1 MFKSTHYTKSFLH
14 IFPDKENNPNSLN
27 SQGIHKLKSKPSI
40 DITEKMQKM
49 SQLTMKTQDYSKD
62 ILKKLIPEGNKKVPL
77 QIQEKKD
84 LVSKELR
91 DLVRLDEKNE
101 KSPSKAYS
109 YSELENARLNN
120 VYSKEI
126 LEVLR
131 KNEVNLRFF

>member
-1 MFKSTHYTKSFLH
+1 
-14 IFPDKENNPNSLN
+14 
-27 SQGIHKLKSKPSI
+27 
-40 DITEKMQKM
+40 M